1 MYIYIHIESFIDVFS
16 MAFNSYH
23 HLKYM
28 SLIIR
33 NTRIYVH
40 GGFLEWEYPQI
51 ILNWTIL
58 VLKPMV
64 SHGNLGIPHFKKP
77 PYIHRLWLIDG

>member
-1 MYIYIHIESFIDVFS
+1 
-16 MAFNSYH
+16 MAFNAYH
-23 HLKYM
+23 HLQYM

-40 GGFLEWEYPQI
+40 GGFLEWECPQI

-77 PYIHRLWLIDG
+77 PYIYIYIYIYKYWGLA